1 MTLFRLSVLIF
12 CLGMLANANAQ
23 EPDPLQLRG
32 NPIAGKTKSAVCATC
47 HGLDGNSTN
56 SAWPKI
62 AGLTPRY
69 FISQLIEFQKG
80 DKGTRYEP
88 TMYAMTQNL
97 TAQDMA
103 DLAAY
108 YATQTMTIGATPA
121 DKVQL
126 GQSLYRGGNL
136 ADGTPACAACH
147 GATGVG
153 NSLANFPRLSGQNS
167 DYVISALHKFANN
180 ERSND
185 PNAIM
190 RQISA
195 KLNEKEIEA
204 VANYVAGL
212 H

>member
-1 MTLFRLSVLIF
+1 MTLFRLSVLIL
-12 CLGMLANANAQ
+12 CLGLAVNAKAQ
-23 EPDPLQLRG
+23 DPDPLQLRG

-62 AGLTPRY
+62 AGLTQRY
-69 FISQLIEFQKG
+69 FIQQMVEFQKG
-80 DKGTRYEP
+80 EKGTRFEP
-88 TMYAMTQNL
+88 TMYGMTQNL
-97 TAQDMA
+97 TAQDIA

-108 YATQTMTIGATPA
+108 YATQTMTIGSTPS

-136 ADGTPACAACH
+136 TAGIPACAACH
-147 GATGVG
+147 GSTGTG
-153 NSLANFPRLSGQNS
+153 NYLANFPRLSGQNP
-167 DYVISALHKFANN
+167 DYVVTVLHKFANN

-185 PNAIM
+185 PNAMM
-190 RQISA
+190 RQIAA